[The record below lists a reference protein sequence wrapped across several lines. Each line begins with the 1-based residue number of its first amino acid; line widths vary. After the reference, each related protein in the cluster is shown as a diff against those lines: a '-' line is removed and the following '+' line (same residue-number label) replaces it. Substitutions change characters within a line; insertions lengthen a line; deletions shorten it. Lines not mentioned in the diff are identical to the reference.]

1 MKGGGISTIKGNIG
15 CGGELMG
22 VDMLLLDSQVCSVP
36 PLEFVTALTIV
47 KKDEDVKV
55 IVAGDDDWLPPSPK
69 VVFDESKELGGE
81 STIKAVR
88 KPRFLLA
95 MKLKYLKT
103 FSEAA
108 AAQVDLRSLEL

>member
-15 CGGELMG
+15 CSGELMR

-36 PLEFVTALTIV
+36 TLEFVTALTVV

-55 IVAGDDDWLPPSPK
+55 IVAGDDWLTPSPK
-69 VVFDESKELGGE
+69 VVFDESKELGEE

-88 KPRFLLA
+88 
-95 MKLKYLKT
+95 
-103 FSEAA
+103 
-108 AAQVDLRSLEL
+108 